1 MRGALSLSVLA
12 AALALGAAAPVASA
26 DGPSRFDA
34 PFPAEGLRPIA
45 CGFPVLI
52 EAVQDNGFMLDFGDH
67 FIVNGVLKLR
77 LTNPAT
83 SQSIEINSTGPV
95 FGSVNEDGLG
105 FVTRHGGH
113 TLFTIG
119 PRLSPVVG
127 IPQGVYLS
135 DGLVVVRGTFATG
148 ITSISQVGGTW
159 TNLCPLLA

>member
-1 MRGALSLSVLA
+1 MKRVLYVLA
-12 AALALGAAAPVASA
+12 AALALGAATPIALA
-26 DGPSRFDA
+26 DGPTRFES
-34 PFPAEGLRPIA
+34 PFPAGGLRPIA
-45 CGFPVLI
+45 CGFPVFI
-52 EAVQDNGFMLDFGDH
+52 EAVQDNGFVLDFGDH
-67 FIVNGVLKLR
+67 AIVNGTLKLR

-83 SQSIEINSTGPV
+83 SQSIEINATGPV
-95 FGSVNEDGLG
+95 FPSVTEDGLG
-105 FVTRHGGH
+105 FATRHAGH

-135 DGLVVVRGTFATG
+135 SGLVVVHGTFATG